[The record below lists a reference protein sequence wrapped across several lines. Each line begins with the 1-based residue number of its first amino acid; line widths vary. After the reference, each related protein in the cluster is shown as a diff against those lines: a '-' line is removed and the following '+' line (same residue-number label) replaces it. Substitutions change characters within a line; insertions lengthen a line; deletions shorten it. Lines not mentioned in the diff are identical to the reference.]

1 MNTETLHLILSAGL
15 VAAAAALDVAANLML
30 ARSDGFKK
38 RLIGI
43 AALALV
49 GLAFYCLSLAVQYM
63 DLAVAYSM
71 WGSLGILGTSLCG
84 WLFLRQR
91 LKPCAFAGMG
101 LLIIGMILLFAAL
114 CLHWVKAETVRPAA
128 RFLLGA
134 MALFF
139 VPYGVG
145 LMDSYRVILDNLWAI
160 VISGIASTII
170 VLLVTGQTFQ
180 SLNRRSR
187 LRRIRH
193 LRETA
198 VNTPDND

>member
-91 LKPCAFAGMG
+91 LKPCAFCRHGSA
-101 LLIIGMILLFAAL
+101 
-114 CLHWVKAETVRPAA
+114 HYRHDPAA
-128 RFLLGA
+128 HELDGLPRSCKLLRPDGYSQAGSDIKSKKASLRMPFLWK
-134 MALFF
+134 
-139 VPYGVG
+139 
-145 LMDSYRVILDNLWAI
+145 DSSYSD
-160 VISGIASTII
+160 SSKK
-170 VLLVTGQTFQ
+170 
-180 SLNRRSR
+180 SESMR
-187 LRRIRH
+187 LSS
-193 LRETA
+193 
-198 VNTPDND
+198 

>member
-101 LLIIGMILLFAAL
+101 LL
-114 CLHWVKAETVRPAA
+114 HHRHDPAA
-128 RFLLGA
+128 HELASRGIMKGEGPPFPCGKKGLPPLAPSFPQNRSSGLPA
-134 MALFF
+134 SQAVFFYGWRKLRDVPALEKIL
-139 VPYGVG
+139 PHQQPVG
-145 LMDSYRVILDNLWAI
+145 GR
-160 VISGIASTII
+160 
-170 VLLVTGQTFQ
+170 
-180 SLNRRSR
+180 
-187 LRRIRH
+187 
-193 LRETA
+193 
-198 VNTPDND
+198 TP

>member
-49 GLAFYCLSLAVQYM
+49 GLAFYCLSL

-91 LKPCAFAGMG
+91 LKSCAFAGMG
-101 LLIIGMILLFAAL
+101 LLIIGMILLR
-114 CLHWVKAETVRPAA
+114 T
-128 RFLLGA
+128 
-134 MALFF
+134 
-139 VPYGVG
+139 
-145 LMDSYRVILDNLWAI
+145 S
-160 VISGIASTII
+160 
-170 VLLVTGQTFQ
+170 
-180 SLNRRSR
+180 
-187 LRRIRH
+187 
-193 LRETA
+193 
-198 VNTPDND
+198 